1 MEKMDFSPKSPHN
14 PNRHRRP
21 SDLYSTFIVHDDAAD
36 DDRRR
41 RPDSD
46 ADIYATMVYKGDG
59 GEDDDDEDSASLPP
73 LLQRLPKDFGAAV
86 GDEEE
91 DVGDLSGTFIVH
103 EGRPRS
109 PAAAM
114 LRAVNSPAR
123 GRPSPR
129 SRPPM
134 GAEDP
139 YSTSLARTAAGRS
152 RLGSPRESL
161 STWGTMIRR
170 TGGVGYYSTSR
181 GEKSE
186 DGWSGFSGEASLGE
200 EGPKLPRKVSVSSIP
215 ESIAKEDPSSK
226 YELLNELGQLLLHNL
241 GYFFYF
247 LLNAFTLGK
256 CL

>member
-1 MEKMDFSPKSPHN
+1 MDFSPKSPHN
-14 PNRHRRP
+14 PNRHGRP
-21 SDLYSTFIVHDDAAD
+21 PDLYSTFIVHGDAAD

-86 GDEEE
+86 GDDEEE
-91 DVGDLSGTFIVH
+91 VGDVSGTFIVH
-103 EGRPRS
+103 GERPRS
-109 PAAAM
+109 PVAAV
-114 LRAVNSPAR
+114 LR
-123 GRPSPR
+123 GRPSPS

-134 GAEDP
+134 GAEDS
-139 YSTSLARTAAGRS
+139 YSTSLARSSAGRS
-152 RLGSPRESL
+152 RLGSPRESP

-170 TGGVGYYSTSR
+170 TGWVGYYPTSR
-181 GEKSE
+181 GEKSDE
-186 DGWSGFSGEASLGE
+186 GWSGFSGEASLGE

-215 ESIAKEDPSSK
+215 ESIAKEDPSTK
-226 YELLNELGQLLLHNL
+226 YELLNELGQLLLDNL
-241 GYFFYF
+241 GCFFCF
-247 LLNAFTLGK
+247 LLNAFALGK